1 MHPGGSAGCSGS
13 RAGTLEDVA
22 RAQELPHL
30 RPQHIPLLRRL
41 RLSLPEEGDIRGIDH
56 TDKESCALLRIF
68 CVWNSLPKDLRNFEP
83 KSQRNNFQIKIERGV
98 SLRNEDGLST

>member
-41 RLSLPEEGDIRGIDH
+41 RLPLPEEGDIRGINP
-56 TDKESCALLRIF
+56 TDKESCALLRISNQNLSEMIF
-68 CVWNSLPKDLRNFEP
+68 KSKLKEVYHFEMRMDSALDYDLNWVDFRF
-83 KSQRNNFQIKIERGV
+83 
-98 SLRNEDGLST
+98 